1 MGKICGNFQFCH
13 PFSRW
18 FEIKGFTGM
27 QYLFDPPSFVQSF
40 GHQYVCDISVHS
52 LSHTLEQ
59 CCKAFVSSKLHFL
72 NVSP

>member
-27 QYLFDPPSFVQSF
+27 QYLFDLRFLRFSDMARLRFSNLLDASMFV
-40 GHQYVCDISVHS
+40 ISA
-52 LSHTLEQ
+52 
-59 CCKAFVSSKLHFL
+59 CI
-72 NVSP
+72 P